1 MTTARL
7 PLRVLVLGGAGFIGR
22 HIAASL
28 AARGHA
34 VVIGSRH
41 PRRAAH
47 RLPRGLHAAARR
59 EAHLERLL
67 SDADWDPLLG
77 NVAAVVNA
85 VGILRERGGETYERV
100 HHLAPAAL
108 ASACERHGARL
119 IHISALGLHDG
130 ARSRFLRSKLAGER
144 AIAASGADYS
154 IVRPALLD
162 GENGYGARWLHR
174 AARCPLHFVPAD
186 ATGRLAVM
194 DVRDLGEAVAEL
206 CEVRHKAKW
215 REVELGGTA
224 CPDMAEY
231 LAALRAN
238 HTPRP
243 AVRIS
248 VPAWIAR
255 LGSHACDLAHFSPFS
270 YGHLELMRRDN
281 VPRVNLLR
289 ELLGRAPTAVVRYA
303 SLLSS
308 DTEAR
313 LAMARARTRPAGRS
327 SLPGR
332 AGPSSSAGL

>member
-1 MTTARL
+1 MKTARL
-7 PLRVLVLGGAGFIGR
+7 PLRVLVLGGAGYIGR

-41 PRRAAH
+41 PRRAAR
-47 RLPRGLHAAARR
+47 RLPRSLHAAARR
-59 EAHLERLL
+59 EAHLDRLL
-67 SDADWDPLLG
+67 APADWDPLLG

-85 VGILRERGGETYERV
+85 VGILRERGRETYERV

-108 ASACERHGARL
+108 AAACERHGVRL
-119 IHISALGLHDG
+119 VHISALGLHDG

-144 AIAASGADYS
+144 AIAASRADYS

-162 GENGYGARWLHR
+162 GENGFGARWLHR
-174 AARCPLHFVPAD
+174 VARLPVHLVPAD
-186 ATGRLAVM
+186 SVGRLAVM

-206 CEVRHKAKW
+206 CESRYKAEW

-243 AVRIS
+243 AVRVT
-248 VPAWIAR
+248 VPAWVAR
-255 LGSHACDLAHFSPFS
+255 LGSHVCDLLHFSPFS

-289 ELLGRAPTAVVRYA
+289 DLLGRAPTPVVHYA
-303 SLLSS
+303 SLLSR
-308 DTEAR
+308 DTETRRAIV
-313 LAMARARTRPAGRS
+313 LARTRPVRS

-332 AGPSSSAGL
+332 AGPSSSAAP